1 MGGRARRSNPQDLDE
16 LARTLQSGGAVTDR
30 QSRMS
35 TDAEAAEA
43 AARTVLRLLA
53 VGDIEIVWLLLHMDY
68 RKGILD
74 EFSTSHA
81 PELLAAYGPNLQ
93 RVLFTNAARQSLL
106 SAVGG
111 LAWAAAERRAHTVDV
126 VAANGAAVITL
137 EVDGEAEWRWDIEMR
152 MTGDGWRWH
161 HLSSYR

>member
-1 MGGRARRSNPQDLDE
+1 M
-16 LARTLQSGGAVTDR
+16 VTD
-30 QSRMS
+30 QHTEMS

-68 RKGILD
+68 RKGIL
-74 EFSTSHA
+74 EAFSTSYA

-93 RVLFTNAARQSLL
+93 RVLFSNAARESLL

-111 LAWAAAERRAHTVDV
+111 LAWAAAERRARTVDV
-126 VAANGAAVITL
+126 GAANGTAVITM
-137 EVDGEAEWRWDIEMR
+137 EVDGEAEWRWEIEMR
-152 MTGDGWRWH
+152 MTEDGWRWH

>member
-1 MGGRARRSNPQDLDE
+1 
-16 LARTLQSGGAVTDR
+16 VTD
-30 QSRMS
+30 QQPAMSR
-35 TDAEAAEA
+35 DAEAAEA

-74 EFSTSHA
+74 EFSTSYA

-93 RVLFTNAARQSLL
+93 RVLFSKAARAALL

-111 LAWAAAERRAHTVDV
+111 LAWAAAERRARTVDV
-126 VAANGAAVITL
+126 DAANGTAVITM

-152 MTGDGWRWH
+152 MTEDGWRWH